1 MRVILMNMN
10 KILLILISTAIMISC
25 GSNDRIVLKAINE
38 QASLHHAD
46 GGSLIDF
53 KQLPFH
59 WDTLYIF
66 DDQHRR
72 SEIENIIGN
81 PIDYDLSDPGTH
93 MFFLKGGCLVYE
105 EHWLDTECFNSKF
118 ELNLKFPY
126 ISICSDYLCIV
137 RSNSVFMLNPN
148 NELSLNERLGNNK

>member
-1 MRVILMNMN
+1 
-10 KILLILISTAIMISC
+10 MISC

-81 PIDYDLSDPGTH
+81 PKDYDLSEPGKH
-93 MFFLKGGCLVYE
+93 MFFFKVGCIVYE

-137 RSNSVFMLNPN
+137 RSNSVFMLNLN